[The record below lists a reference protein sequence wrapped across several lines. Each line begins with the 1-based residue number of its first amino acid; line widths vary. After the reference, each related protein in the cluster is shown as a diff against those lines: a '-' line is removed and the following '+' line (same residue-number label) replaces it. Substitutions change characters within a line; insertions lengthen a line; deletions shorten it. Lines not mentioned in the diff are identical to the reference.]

1 MASFLDRVSLDLIGP
16 RMFKGNTHYILVII
30 DAATRFLVT
39 RVIQSK
45 EAQVI
50 TDAFAQGF
58 VAYFGVPRQVYVDNG
73 SEFEGAFA
81 AFVTK
86 VLRVDIV
93 KSPPY
98 VSRSNGTNVRAKEQ
112 RHKRKQSQSP
122 MHKPLQYV
130 PPLSDLAHDL
140 VLCLKVVT
148 MACSLRHHDG
158 DQSDDLTGAV
168 PELLPRMLPR
178 RIEVVREAF
187 VDSVETT
194 L

>member
-30 DAATRFLVT
+30 DTATRFLVT

-81 AFVTK
+81 AFITK

-98 VSRSNGTNVRAKEQ
+98 VPRSNGINESSHKALESQIAKINAD
-112 RHKRKQSQSP
+112 SP
-122 MHKPLQYV
+122 NDSY
-130 PPLSDLAHDL
+130 
-140 VLCLKVVT
+140 
-148 MACSLRHHDG
+148 
-158 DQSDDLTGAV
+158 
-168 PELLPRMLPR
+168 ELLVALATYTHNATPHAATGLAPMTP
-178 RIEVVREAF
+178 
-187 VDSVETT
+187 
-194 L
+194 